1 MAKNRPVSNY
11 YLSQFL
17 MIQAKTTRF
26 NVSLFTAQTEGDIS
40 MVKKTT
46 KRARSATA
54 RAAATGSGV
63 DELLLAALE
72 RGDESFQTG
81 RYLVTFKEGALK
93 EGAQALRARGLRLA
107 NARDFAGQSF
117 SIQDVAG
124 ADGVVLPEIG
134 VALIASAP
142 FTARGMSI
150 QEEIAY
156 DSPIESIDPEHFVFV
171 YSADDYLRGFARAAE
186 VIARDLGQTAN
197 LELMERDEESVQVLG
212 ATWGLVKC
220 KVPPSTR
227 SGAGIKVAVLD
238 TGMDLGHPDFAGR
251 PVVSQTFVGQAVQ
264 DLHSH
269 GTHCIGTSCGP
280 LSPSG
285 TTPRYGIAFKALI
298 HAGKVLAN
306 SGSGTQAGILAGM
319 NWAIANRCAVISMSL
334 GGQIPVQPSYTAA
347 GQSALNNGCLIIAA
361 AGNASSTTGAPANS
375 PTIMSVAS
383 LDQNLSPSDFSNFGK
398 VEIAAPG
405 RDVFSSVPRP
415 TRYGIKSGTSMAT
428 PHVAGCAALWA
439 ETSPN
444 LRGMNL
450 WNRLLTTAKPLPF
463 PASKVGKGL
472 VQAP

>member
-1 MAKNRPVSNY
+1 
-11 YLSQFL
+11 
-17 MIQAKTTRF
+17 
-26 NVSLFTAQTEGDIS
+26 

-251 PVVSQTFVGQAVQ
+251 PVVSQTFVDQPVQ
-264 DLHSH
+264 DLNSH
-269 GTHCIGTSCGP
+269 GTHCVGTSCGP
-280 LSPSG
+280 LSPPG

-319 NWAIANRCAVISMSL
+319 NWAIANRCVVISMSL

-375 PTIMSVAS
+375 PTIMSLAS